1 MSDMLQVVGK
11 SVEDGV
17 RFCIQ
22 QFPIFSKKR
31 QSGSIK
37 LACFYINYMGM
48 TKIEELFS
56 CPKDFEPESVLR
68 QFRYQLNPN
77 LKNYEQETMYR
88 EKFGKTF

>member
-1 MSDMLQVVGK
+1 MSQLVGK

-17 RFCIQ
+17 KFCIQ

-48 TKIEELFS
+48 TKIEELFA
-56 CPKDFEPESVLR
+56 CPKAFEPESVLR

>member
-1 MSDMLQVVGK
+1 MSQLVGK

>member
-1 MSDMLQVVGK
+1 MSQLVGK

-17 RFCIQ
+17 KFCIQ

-48 TKIEELFS
+48 TKIEELFA

-68 QFRYQLNPN
+68 QFRYQLNPS
-77 LKNYEQETMYR
+77 LKNYDQERNYR
-88 EKFGKTF
+88 EAYGQNL